1 MNGAGHPPSLR
12 LFEGILA
19 RPHPAGPFP
28 VVPSLSHST
37 PSPPSCVLC
46 AWASL
51 FPFPVD
57 VRASYLV
64 PFRSFGARPSPGSRM
79 PLQTKVR

>member
-1 MNGAGHPPSLR
+1 MGLVIPPPSGCLKGSWPGHT
-12 LFEGILA
+12 LQG
-19 RPHPAGPFP
+19 
-28 VVPSLSHST
+28 PSLWFPLFLST
-37 PSPPSCVLC
+37 PSPPSRVLC

-57 VRASYLV
+57 GRASYLV